1 MQTVYS
7 LYKLVDKYAS
17 QIEKLDLNSAQLAEY
32 STVLRRLQEQ
42 VETGEPSQK
51 IVNGWL
57 AYLSKLSVPFAET
70 I

>member
-1 MQTVYS
+1 
-7 LYKLVDKYAS
+7 
-17 QIEKLDLNSAQLAEY
+17 
-32 STVLRRLQEQ
+32 